1 MKTLMLMHDG
11 SRESSVP
18 YQLVWLPGKYYGKKI
33 LYYENTKNIKYN

>member
-18 YQLVWLPGKYYGKKI
+18 YQLVWLPGKYYGKKNII
-33 LYYENTKNIKYN
+33 L